1 MYEDKTDEKI
11 VSQKKPILPQPGLLY
26 VSHLNLQ
33 YIFQVSDE
41 T

>member
-1 MYEDKTDEKI
+1 MYEDKTDEKMSPI
-11 VSQKKPILPQPGLLY
+11 KKSILPQPGLLY
-26 VSHLNLQ
+26 VSHLNLK